1 MSAVRLGIAT
11 AICAV
16 GGSWL
21 LHWWATAQYALP
33 PAPDAP
39 PTQRVNLTGRTVST
53 LEGVVRTKRRG
64 RLLAIGAAVGKR
76 VQAGEAL
83 FTFEDLGLQES
94 RADLEREIA
103 GLRERAET
111 VRASA
116 PRNDSQAV
124 RLAALEHLGQT
135 VERGRKD
142 FERWQALY
150 DEGLLA
156 RVEFEAKQLEFAA
169 LEERLAAARAEAASH
184 HPAESDRPDPPALRR
199 ARRLLARVESLSE
212 SFSVASPW
220 DGSVSEIHVEAGDSP
235 DRNAALA
242 TVVRDALPRVE
253 AALGGIR
260 SVVAVIEACGVPGP
274 LPFTVRKA
282 TLHLLAPLPSL
293 RPGDAC
299 PVTVSARK

>member
-1 MSAVRLGIAT
+1 MWR
-11 AICAV
+11 
-16 GGSWL
+16 
-21 LHWWATAQYALP
+21 ATAQYALP

-39 PTQRVNLTGRTVST
+39 PTQQVRLAGRAVAT

-64 RLLAIGAAVGKR
+64 RLLAIEAKVGNR
-76 VQAGEAL
+76 VRAGEAL

-94 RADLEREIA
+94 RADLEREISA
-103 GLRERAET
+103 LRERAQEAT
-111 VRASA
+111 ASV

-124 RLAALEHLGQT
+124 RQAALQHLGET

-169 LEERLAAARAEAASH
+169 LEERLAAARAETASRRPTASE
-184 HPAESDRPDPPALRR
+184 PAEPPALRR
-199 ARRLLARVESLSE
+199 ARRLLARVETLAD

-220 DGSVSEIHVEAGDSP
+220 DGSVSAIHVEVGDAP
-235 DRNAALA
+235 GRNAALA
-242 TVVRDALPRVE
+242 TVIRDALPRVE
-253 AALGGIR
+253 AATGGIR
-260 SVVAVIEACGVPGP
+260 GIVAVIKACGVPGP
-274 LPFTVRKA
+274 LPFAVREE
-282 TLHLLAPLPSL
+282 TLRLLAPLPSL
-293 RPGDAC
+293 RPGDDC

>member
-1 MSAVRLGIAT
+1 MSAVRLGIAI

-16 GGSWL
+16 AGSWL
-21 LHWWATAQYALP
+21 LIWWATAQCALP

-39 PTQRVNLTGRTVST
+39 PTQRVRLAGRTVAT
-53 LEGVVRTKRRG
+53 LDGVVRTKRRG
-64 RLLAIGAAVGKR
+64 RLLAIATAVGKR

-94 RADLEREIA
+94 RADLEREISE
-103 GLRERAET
+103 LRERAEEVT
-111 VRASA
+111 ANA
-116 PRNDSQAV
+116 PRSDSRAV
-124 RLAALEHLGQT
+124 RLAALQHLGQT

-156 RVEFEAKQLEFAA
+156 RVDFEAKQLEFSA
-169 LEERLAAARAEAASH
+169 LAERLAAARSEAASH
-184 HPAESDRPDPPALRR
+184 QPVEIERTDPPALRR
-199 ARRLLARVESLSE
+199 ARRLLARVESLSDA
-212 SFSVASPW
+212 FSVASPW

-235 DRNAALA
+235 GRNAALA
-242 TVVRDALPRVE
+242 TVVRDALPRIE
-253 AALGGIR
+253 AATGGIR
-260 SVVAVIEACGVPGP
+260 SIVAVIEACGVPGP
-274 LPFTVRKA
+274 LPFTVREE
-282 TLHLLAPLPSL
+282 TLRLLAPLPSL

>member
-1 MSAVRLGIAT
+1 MLAIAT
-11 AICAV
+11 
-16 GGSWL
+16 
-21 LHWWATAQYALP
+21 
-33 PAPDAP
+33 
-39 PTQRVNLTGRTVST
+39 
-53 LEGVVRTKRRG
+53 
-64 RLLAIGAAVGKR
+64 AVGKR

-83 FTFEDLGLQES
+83 FTFKDLGLQES

-135 VERGRKD
+135 VERSRKD

-212 SFSVASPW
+212 SFSVVSPW
-220 DGSVSEIHVEAGDSP
+220 DGSISEIQVEVGDAP
-235 DRNAALA
+235 ARNATLA
-242 TVVRDALPRVE
+242 TVIRDALPRIE
-253 AALGGIR
+253 AATGGTR

-274 LPFTVRKA
+274 MPFTVREE
-282 TLHLLAPLPSL
+282 TLSLLAPLPSL
-293 RPGDAC
+293 RPGDDC